1 MAESSSA
8 DNAELDAAAARADRA
23 VAVMK
28 GQKPGV
34 SGIINFEQRTPKSPM
49 RISGEIS
56 GLPPGKHGLAV
67 HEFGDLSSN
76 WRSAGNHFNPYK
88 KEHGGPQDQIRHL
101 GDLGNVEVDED
112 GVARIDFTD
121 RWLSL
126 GGRNNVL
133 GRSIIIHE
141 LPDDL
146 GKGRDRAKSKK
157 TGNAGAGIA
166 MGVIGVQKL

>member
-1 MAESSSA
+1 MII
-8 DNAELDAAAARADRA
+8 
-23 VAVMK
+23 VVMLMNVVT
-28 GQKPGV
+28 PN
-34 SGIINFEQRTPKSPM
+34 SIPGIINFEQRTPKSPM

-112 GVARIDFTD
+112 GEFAAHCCQSISMIRDWL
-121 RWLSL
+121 RW
-126 GGRNNVL
+126 R
-133 GRSIIIHE
+133 R
-141 LPDDL
+141 
-146 GKGRDRAKSKK
+146 R
-157 TGNAGAGIA
+157 
-166 MGVIGVQKL
+166 